1 MKRIFNSGMAFL
13 ALFTLA
19 LTASCS
25 DDDSNSTGNVNLP
38 AGTYISASIDGQ
50 AFETLSIAGQ
60 STAVATKTN
69 VGNQSLI
76 MISASAQNTNT
87 VVINLLGIT
96 GTGTYQLEANGDRNV
111 SYVDFATNI
120 SYNSSADC
128 QGAGGTINITHL
140 DDQKIEGT
148 FEFVGKNDDNCANS
162 KTVTSGS
169 FRGVYQAL

>member
-13 ALFTLA
+13 ALFTLT

-25 DDDSNSTGNVNLP
+25 DDDSNSTGSVLP
-38 AGTYISASIDGQ
+38 SGTYISASIDGQ
-50 AFETLSIAGQ
+50 AFETLSIGGQ

-69 VGNQSLI
+69 AGDQSLI

-87 VVINLLGIT
+87 MVITLLGVN
-96 GTGTYQLEANGDRNV
+96 GTGTYQLNADSDNNV
-111 SYVDFATNI
+111 SFVDFATNI

-128 QGAGGTINITHL
+128 EGARGTINVTHF

-148 FEFVGKNDDNCANS
+148 FEFVGKNDENCANS